1 MVPRLTLGL
10 GCAGMMLAL
19 SLVPGYGTP
28 RDSQLNG
35 ESLRQEARQV
45 TASLAAPDSVRQ
57 AELQRLLAD
66 WMDTDSFTRATF
78 DRYIQ
83 RSLDDYSKA
92 LSRDEMEALVHHHRQ
107 RVQAAVEERLERDLL
122 DWADTRN
129 IGAVH
134 VVSHRVQDDTG
145 EMELLILTEDGQH
158 GIRGHLARQEDRWG
172 IVELELDGDKLS
184 DLYRARFHRILDR
197 RYSPPVLVAHLLDRP
212 YVVLEDFTGTPVGD
226 LPLNWGVWRDRDQK
240 KPLTYRI
247 ATQGDRPY
255 LAAADS
261 GQAIILGKFAHWNP
275 RDYPIMTWCWR
286 TDALPDGG
294 DESRTETNDS
304 AAGLYVL
311 FSQNWLGVPRQV
323 KYVWSTTL
331 PVGTIGRRNLLFRPW
346 YIVMESGYDNLG
358 RWTFEKADL
367 EDHHAR
373 TIGGEPATR
382 TTGLGILT
390 DASNTGTYAEAGY
403 GEIRV
408 WTRQAL
414 EEGLITDHCS
424 HLNDRARTA
433 CAPGK

>member
-1 MVPRLTLGL
+1 
-10 GCAGMMLAL
+10 MLAL

-35 ESLRQEARQV
+35 ESLRQAARQV

-275 RDYPIMTWCWR
+275 REYPIMTWCWR

-346 YIVMESGYDNLG
+346 YIVMESGYDNVG

-414 EEGLITDHCS
+414 EDGLITDHCS
-424 HLNDRARTA
+424 HLNESTRTA